1 MNNFNKLIKGAGV
14 FLLYILVPYVINM
27 FLPSITKSN
36 TTELII
42 RLTLMFLL
50 LLFFIL
56 LYKDDII
63 RDIKAFKKTFL
74 SIIGKSIIYFAILIA
89 GFGIISAL
97 LLIVYPDFMYTNSS
111 IIDSH
116 NLFRYNIWSIPSRVS
131 CNNFKWII
139 YHNTIRIRG
148 NNIKYIIRKNR

>member
-111 IIDSH
+111 IIDSLLKE
-116 NLFRYNIWSIPSRVS
+116 NYLKIF
-131 CNNFKWII
+131 
-139 YHNTIRIRG
+139 
-148 NNIKYIIRKNR
+148 